1 MLNEKVMKSKKQLK
15 AEIEKLH
22 DEIASLKNQSVNKPI
37 LDTNLNSHDLFYSI
51 FEEAGIGM
59 AIINKDANIVRFNKS
74 FKSLFDYSNNELLAK
89 TYFDLIP
96 DNKIDKAHQFIESM
110 FSAKLN
116 KYEAEQ
122 PYIKSDGTI
131 IWLKLTASLIKNSDG
146 EPEYILGM
154 GEDVTELKKAEI
166 IKDAVYNISNAV
178 SNSYNL
184 SELIESIKDNLS
196 KIIDSEHFFI
206 AIYNEIEDSLSIPYL
221 AENKENFKTFTA
233 KNTLPGYVIQE
244 KKSLFLNQ
252 QEISN
257 LQENKKIDIQGEV
270 CKQWLGIPLINQEKC
285 VGVLSVKSFESE
297 TAFSYNDLTIL
308 EILSNQISDA
318 IQKIRTEEALKV
330 ERAYF
335 KELFDN
341 SPEAIAIVDNSSKI
355 ININNEFTEL
365 FGYSKNEAINQSIE
379 DLISTPAYKDEA
391 HNLTT
396 EIAVRKKTVKI
407 DTKRRKKD
415 GSMVEVSLWGTPIIL
430 DKGQIAVYAIF
441 RDITERIEAKKK
453 LEEAKDKAEESDRLK
468 TSFLTN
474 MSHEIRTPMNAI
486 VGFSELI
493 AEPTTDQES
502 RKEFAEQIYNSSK
515 MLLKLIDDIIDISQ
529 LDSANLEL
537 NIKKT
542 NLSKL
547 LSDIFTKFSKEK
559 IKENKDNIELLL
571 HNPFGD
577 LTTYIETDEFR
588 FKQIF
593 YNLINNA
600 LKYTEQGFIE
610 FGFDVNHNDEPI
622 FYVRDTGIGIPAD
635 KINSIFQHFTKIED
649 RRKLYRG
656 TGIGLTITKKLVSL
670 LGGEIWVESNLGIG
684 SIFYFTI
691 SEKVSF
697 VKLKNSS
704 LDNKIYN
711 WAGKKILVAE
721 DDDTNY
727 QVIKASLSR
736 THANLVRVHNGEKAV
751 DECLSNAFDLIIM
764 DIKMPNLD
772 GIEATK
778 KIRFKNRNI
787 PIIAQTA
794 FFLKNERDTCIDA
807 GCNDYIPKPVN
818 SRKLLETINKYFI
831 NGN

>member
-1 MLNEKVMKSKKQLK
+1 MKSKKQLK

-22 DEIASLKNQSVNKPI
+22 DEIASLRNQSRNNAI
-37 LDTNLNSHDLFYSI
+37 LDTPLDSNNLFYSI

-59 AIINKDANIVRFNKS
+59 AIINKESRIIKCNKS
-74 FKSLFDYSNNELLAK
+74 FKDLFDYSNDELVTK

-96 DNKIDKAHQFIESM
+96 ENKKDKAHQFIEAM
-110 FSAKLN
+110 FNSKLS

-122 PYIKSDGTI
+122 VYIKSDGNI
-131 IWLKLTASLIKNSDG
+131 IWLKLTASIINNSDG
-146 EPEYILGM
+146 VPEYILGM
-154 GEDVTELKKAEI
+154 GEDITDLKKAEI
-166 IKDAVYNISNAV
+166 IKDTVYDISNAV

-184 SELIESIKDNLS
+184 SELIESIKNNLS
-196 KIIDSEHFFI
+196 KIIYSEHFFI
-206 AIYNEIEDSLSIPYL
+206 AIYNELEDHLSIPYL
-221 AENKENFKTFTA
+221 AENKESFETFAA
-233 KNTLPGYVIQE
+233 KNTLSGYVIQE
-244 KKSLFLNQ
+244 KKSILLNHR
-252 QEISN
+252 EILD
-257 LQENKKIDIQGEV
+257 LQKDKKIVVKEEE
-270 CKQWLGIPLINQEKC
+270 CKQWLGIPLINQEK
-285 VGVLSVKSFESE
+285 VIGVIGVESYESE
-297 TAFSYNDLTIL
+297 TAFNYNDLTIL
-308 EILSNQISDA
+308 EILSNQISDS
-318 IQKIRTEEALKV
+318 IQKIRTEDALKI

-355 ININNEFTEL
+355 ININKEFTRL
-365 FGYSKNEAINQSIE
+365 FGYSRDEAINKSIE
-379 DLISTPAYKDEA
+379 DLISTPAYKEEA

-396 EIAVRKKTVKI
+396 EIAVCKKMVKI

-441 RDITERIEAKKK
+441 RDITDRVEAKKK
-453 LEEAKDKAEESDRLK
+453 LEEAKEKAEESDKLK

-493 AEPTTDQES
+493 AEPSTDQET
-502 RKEFAEQIYNSSK
+502 RKDFAEQIYTSSK
-515 MLLKLIDDIIDISQ
+515 ILLKLIDDIIDISQ
-529 LDSANLEL
+529 LDSANLRL
-537 NIKKT
+537 NLKKT

-547 LSDIFTKFSKEK
+547 LSDVFEKFSKEK
-559 IKENKDNIELLL
+559 IKENKNDVELLL

-577 LTTYIETDEFR
+577 LTTYVETDEFR
-588 FKQIF
+588 FKQILN
-593 YNLINNA
+593 NLLNNA
-600 LKYTEQGFIE
+600 LKYTEKGFIE

-635 KINSIFQHFTKIED
+635 KINSIFQHFIKIED

-697 VKLKNSS
+697 VKLKKSS
-704 LDNKIYN
+704 ADKKCYN

-751 DECLSNAFDLIIM
+751 TECLSNNFDLVIM
-764 DIKMPNLD
+764 DIKMPNMD

-778 KIRFKNRNI
+778 KIRFENQNI

-794 FFLKNERDTCIDA
+794 FFLKNERDTCIDV
-807 GCNDYIPKPVN
+807 GCNEYIPKPVN
-818 SRKLLETINKYFI
+818 SRKLLETINEYFI
-831 NGN
+831 NGK

>member
-1 MLNEKVMKSKKQLK
+1 MRSRKKLK

-22 DEIASLKNQSVNKPI
+22 DEIALLKNQSINNPI
-37 LDTNLNSHDLFYSI
+37 PDSTLNSHDLFYSI

-59 AIINKDANIVRFNKS
+59 AIINKNAHIIKFNKS
-74 FKSLFDYSNNELLAK
+74 FKNLFDYSNDELFAK

-96 DNKIDKAHQFIESM
+96 DNKKNKAHQFIEAM
-110 FSAKLN
+110 FNAKLN

-122 PYIKSDGTI
+122 PYLKSDGSI
-131 IWLKLTASLIKNSDG
+131 IWLKLTASIIKNPDG
-146 EPEYILGM
+146 RAEYILGM
-154 GEDVTELKKAEI
+154 GEDITELKKAEV

-184 SELIESIKDNLS
+184 YTLIETIKDNLS
-196 KIIDSEHFFI
+196 EIIDSKHFFI
-206 AIYNEIEDSLSIPYL
+206 AIYNEFEDSFSIPCL
-221 AENKENFKTFTA
+221 ADNKEIFKTFSA
-233 KNTLPGYVIQE
+233 KNTLPGYVLRK
-244 KKSLFLNQ
+244 KKSILLNHK
-252 QEISN
+252 ELVD
-257 LQENKKIDIQGEV
+257 LQNSDNIFIEGKV

-285 VGVLSVKSFESE
+285 IGVIGVQSFESE
-297 TAFSYNDLTIL
+297 IAFNHNDLTIL

-318 IQKIRTEEALKV
+318 IQKMRTEDALKV

-355 ININNEFTEL
+355 ININKEFSEL
-365 FGYSKNEAINQSIE
+365 FGYTKSEAINQSIE
-379 DLISTPAYKDEA
+379 DLISTPAYKEEA

-441 RDITERIEAKKK
+441 RDITERVEAKKK

-493 AEPTTDQES
+493 AEPSTDKES
-502 RKEFAEQIYNSSK
+502 RKEFAEQIYASSK

-529 LDSANLEL
+529 LDSTNLKL

-547 LSDIFTKFSKEK
+547 LSDVHSKFLKEK
-559 IKENKDNIELLL
+559 IKENKNEIELLL

-593 YNLINNA
+593 NNLLNNA

-610 FGFDVNHNDEPI
+610 FGFDVNQNDEPI

-635 KINSIFQHFTKIED
+635 KIDSIFNHFTKIED

-670 LGGEIWVESNLGIG
+670 LGGEIWVESNVGIG

-697 VKLKNSS
+697 VKLKKGSTDKKS
-704 LDNKIYN
+704 YN
-711 WAGKKILVAE
+711 WAGKNIMVAE

-751 DECLSNAFDLIIM
+751 NECLSNNFDLIIM

-778 KIRFKNRNI
+778 RIRFTNQKI

-818 SRKLLETINKYFI
+818 SRKLLETIDKYFI